1 MAFGPGNM
9 IGFILK
15 KEGPLRFH
23 LIISF
28 VREQF
33 ARDCR
38 RSMSMIAESRARFL
52 DFSIKGKALWFYFF
66 IDKMWVRLILG
77 LISFSF

>member
-1 MAFGPGNM
+1 MACGPGNM
-9 IGFILK
+9 IGFILE

-38 RSMSMIAESRARFL
+38 RSMSMIAESRVRF
-52 DFSIKGKALWFYFF
+52 FGFPIKDKGLWFYFF
-66 IDKMWVRLILG
+66 IDKMWVLLILG

>member
-38 RSMSMIAESRARFL
+38 RSMSMIAESRARFF
-52 DFSIKGKALWFYFF
+52 DFSINGKALRFFF
-66 IDKMWVRLILG
+66 IDRMWVRLIVG